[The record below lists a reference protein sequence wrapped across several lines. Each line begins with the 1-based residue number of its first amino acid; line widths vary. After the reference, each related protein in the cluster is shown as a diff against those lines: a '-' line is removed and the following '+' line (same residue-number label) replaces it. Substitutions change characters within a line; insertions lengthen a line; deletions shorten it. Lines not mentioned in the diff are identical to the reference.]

1 MMRAGL
7 RTRKIAYTGFSTQ
20 LSLKGYKSFVN
31 ILIDSF
37 RKTFFACLSSSM
49 CQLDDQVI
57 KEQVRSH
64 GAWYR
69 QVARGDPPTQIIA
82 MQISMPTKT
91 MSLN

>member
-49 CQLDDQVI
+49 CQFVDKITATAHHNPQIRLPTSI
-57 KEQVRSH
+57 L
-64 GAWYR
+64 YR
-69 QVARGDPPTQIIA
+69 GHTP
-82 MQISMPTKT
+82 
-91 MSLN
+91 